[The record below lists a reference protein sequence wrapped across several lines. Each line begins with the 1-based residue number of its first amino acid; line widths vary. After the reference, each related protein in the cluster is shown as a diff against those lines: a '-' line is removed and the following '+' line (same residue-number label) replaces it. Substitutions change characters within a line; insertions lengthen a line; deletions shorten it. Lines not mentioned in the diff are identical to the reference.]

1 MKKFLNIIFITEMPM
16 AALRQ
21 SISLY
26 CRGAAAATYFFLP
39 ARQRLNFWEV
49 FVYFYRKNL

>member
-26 CRGAAAATYFFLP
+26 CRGAA
-39 ARQRLNFWEV
+39 RQRQLISFC
-49 FVYFYRKNL
+49 RHGSG